1 MHGFHVLLSCFIKML
16 IWFFNIHSFFSV
28 LLTLTVLN
36 SLINA
41 VPVPEIRTDIEPD
54 LNNDKNAPP
63 GVVQKVNKWM
73 GENKKSEVLK
83 DILEVADM
91 IKDMKKNKKKISSN
105 HLFTLKKRRSMAK
118 TICESHNPHFPM
130 SHLIH

>member
-1 MHGFHVLLSCFIKML
+1 M
-16 IWFFNIHSFFSV
+16 
-28 LLTLTVLN
+28 LTLTVLN

-54 LNNDKNAPP
+54 LIDDKNAPP

-73 GENKKSEVLK
+73 GEQKKSEVLK

-105 HLFTLKKRRSMAK
+105 YPFTLKKDNQWPKLS
-118 TICESHNPHFPM
+118 EFHNPHFPM
-130 SHLIH
+130 SHLVR

>member
-1 MHGFHVLLSCFIKML
+1 MFL
-16 IWFFNIHSFFSV
+16 FSV

-63 GVVQKVNKWM
+63 GLVQKVNKWM
-73 GENKKSEVLK
+73 GESKKSEVLK

-105 HLFTLKKRRSMAK
+105 YLLTYLPTLKKEDQWPKVK
-118 TICESHNPHFPM
+118 TIVNPIIPIFQCP
-130 SHLIH
+130 I